1 MVLPFSYTYT
11 IINNILTIVFDF
23 SKLGYND
30 FYNLKQDYFSQG
42 LVINETGYDMSF
54 VSGASPIQTYKIE
67 LEDASSISL
76 RLMGKKVR
84 EQSKTND
91 TEYAVKIY
99 TVADI
104 QEVIDDVQERLQKAQ
119 DGLDDLYA
127 MAGKWVGKSAS
138 KGMSKR
144 EAKYKSEIHGNTV
157 AMRFLK
163 KEQKKISTPKF
174 SQA

>member
-1 MVLPFSYTYT
+1 MTLPFSFTYT

-23 SKLGYND
+23 SKLDYND
-30 FYNLKQDYFSQG
+30 FSNLKQDYFSQG

-54 VSGASPIQTYKIE
+54 ASGASRIQTYKVE
-67 LEDASSISL
+67 LDDASSISL
-76 RLMGKKVR
+76 RLMGRKVR

-104 QEVIDDVQERLQKAQ
+104 QAVIDDVQECLQKAQ
-119 DGLDDLYA
+119 DGLDDLNA
-127 MAGKWVGKSAS
+127 MAGKWVGKSAA

-144 EAKYKSEIHGNTV
+144 EAKYKHDIHSNTV
-157 AMRFLK
+157 ALRFLK
-163 KEQKKISTPKF
+163 KQQAKITAPQS
-174 SQA
+174 